1 MAIETTGTPVIMGGN
16 DGMFSGGC
24 GFWGFLIL
32 AMFLFGNN
40 GWGGNNNGNSNAI
53 QADVN
58 RGFDNQNLQ
67 AQTRDIL
74 SAVTSGTAQSVAAT
88 NQTFHDTWNMI
99 SDKYSELARDI
110 ATVNVGQANILA
122 KQNECCCSILR
133 GIDGVNYNNA
143 LNTASIQKT
152 IMEDGQKTRDL
163 ITANKIE
170 AMQSRI
176 NQLELAQQMQGV
188 VKYPMATAYN
198 AGANPFC
205 NCGNGCGC

>member
-1 MAIETTGTPVIMGGN
+1 MVESNDMFGCGG
-16 DGMFSGGC
+16 G

-32 AMFLFGNN
+32 TMFLFGNN
-40 GWGGNNNGNSNAI
+40 GWGGNNNNSNAI
-53 QADVN
+53 QNDIN

-88 NQTFHDTWNMI
+88 NQTFHDTWSMI

-133 GIDGVNYNNA
+133 SIDGVNYNNA
-143 LNTASIQKT
+143 LNTAAIQKT

-163 ITANKIE
+163 IITNKME
-170 AMQSRI
+170 AMQNRI

-188 VKYPMATAYN
+188 VKYPNGMTYN
-198 AGANPFC
+198 AGTSPFC
-205 NCGNGCGC
+205 GCGNSCGC

>member
-1 MAIETTGTPVIMGGN
+1 MIETTGNPVIMGN

-32 AMFLFGNN
+32 AMFLFGGN

-53 QADVN
+53 QNDIN
-58 RGFDNQNLQ
+58 RGFDTQNLQ
-67 AQTRDIL
+67 NQTRDIL
-74 SAVTSGTAQSVAAT
+74 TAVTSGTAQSVAAT
-88 NQTFHDTWNMI
+88 NQTFHDTWSMI

-133 GIDGVNYNNA
+133 SIDGVNYNNA
-143 LNTASIQKT
+143 INTAAIQKT

-163 ITANKIE
+163 ITTNKIE
-170 AMQSRI
+170 ALQNEV
-176 NQLELAQQMQGV
+176 NQLKLAQQMQGV
-188 VKYPMATAYN
+188 VRYPNVMAYN
-198 AGANPFC
+198 AGTSPFC
-205 NCGNGCGC
+205 NNNGCGGC